1 MDAFCRLL
9 LLYFPRN
16 KIEEHYASLTLPRE
30 MGNGNGEIDI
40 SERKIRIKALPG
52 VSEKVG
58 DWSSSVSKDGGQS
71 LKQIR

>member
-1 MDAFCRLL
+1 
-9 LLYFPRN
+9 
-16 KIEEHYASLTLPRE
+16 

-71 LKQIR
+71 LKQGELWILS